1 MEEEKIRKYV
11 FNELSKLNFKKET
24 KGFKYL
30 NEAIYLSIIDENALE
45 NLSNNVFPN
54 IAQKY
59 HTNTPANVKWCMN
72 RVIDT
77 MYCNT
82 SMKTLCEYFKMEKDQ
97 KPTLK
102 FIIYFIV
109 CKYYNE
115 NELSQ

>member
-1 MEEEKIRKYV
+1 MEENKIRNYI

-24 KGFKYL
+24 KGFRYL
-30 NEAIYLSIIDENALE
+30 NEAIYLSIVDENAIE
-45 NLSNNVFPN
+45 NLSKNVLPMIAKKFKAKNPKN
-54 IAQKY
+54 I
-59 HTNTPANVKWCMN
+59 KWCMN

-82 SMKTLCEYFKMEKDQ
+82 NMKTLCKYFEMEKDQ

-109 CKYYNE
+109 CKYYN
-115 NELSQ
+115 NEQSQ

>member
-1 MEEEKIRKYV
+1 MREDKIRNYI

-30 NEAIYLSIIDENALE
+30 NEAIYLSIIDENTIE
-45 NLSNNVFPN
+45 NLSKNVFQN
-54 IAQKY
+54 IAKKF
-59 HTNTPANVKWCMN
+59 NARSPENVKWCMN

-82 SMKTLCEYFKMEKDQ
+82 NMKDLCKYFNLEEDQ

-102 FIIYFIV
+102 FIIYFIT
-109 CKYYNE
+109 CKFFRNNNYK
-115 NELSQ
+115 

>member
-1 MEEEKIRKYV
+1 MNY
-11 FNELSKLNFKKET
+11 LNFKKET

-30 NEAIYLSIIDENALE
+30 CEAIYLSIIDENALD
-45 NLSNNVFPN
+45 NLSNNVFSK
-54 IAQKY
+54 IARKY
-59 HTNTPANVKWCMN
+59 HTNTSANVKWCMN

-82 SMKTLCEYFKMEKDQ
+82 SMKTLCEYFKMENDQ
-97 KPTLK
+97 KQTLK